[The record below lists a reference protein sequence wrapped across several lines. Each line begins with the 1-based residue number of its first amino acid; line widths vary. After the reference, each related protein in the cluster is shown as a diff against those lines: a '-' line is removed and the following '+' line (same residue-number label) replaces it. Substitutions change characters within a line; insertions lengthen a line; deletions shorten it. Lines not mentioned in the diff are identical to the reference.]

1 MPIPNSNKIFDTTI
15 PLNIENETFVTKL
28 NFSTRFSFTKR
39 SAVRDLNLSSE
50 FSLIIIEVIY
60 KSNKEFLI
68 FEICDKLDYEI
79 ILGNYAINVL
89 KINL

>member
-1 MPIPNSNKIFDTTI
+1 MPIPNSNEIIDATI
-15 PLNIENETFVTKL
+15 PLNIKNETFITKFD
-28 NFSTRFSFTKR
+28 FSTRFPFIKR

-50 FSLIIIEVIY
+50 FSLILIEVIY

-68 FEICDKLDYEI
+68 FEIRDELDYEI
-79 ILGNYAINVL
+79 ILGNYPINVS